1 MIRRVFLGLIAAGAT
16 IVAQSAQAKW
26 IEARTEHF
34 AVYGDLSEREA
45 SDVAVQL
52 ERFDHLLRQIANLP
66 SAPESESDK
75 VTVFLV
81 PFSTVQSLAHSSMIG
96 GFYASDIQSTLAVMP
111 ESLPDGV
118 DAGPFEVMFHEYTHH
133 IFISSADTSYPS
145 WVEEG
150 LAEFFGTT
158 RFRRDGTILIGAPP
172 QMRGQALHRQV
183 QMNIEELLSSDGKK
197 LSDAEIEDKYA
208 RGWLLTHYLLLGGK
222 RPKQYD
228 AYLKLM
234 AKGVPSLDAARQV
247 FGDLRTLGGEL
258 ERYNRGGR
266 FQAYAIPADF
276 APPAPK
282 IRALSPCEA
291 RIMPTRMRSAVGV
304 NEKTAPQLVGPAR
317 AVAAECPNDAF
328 VQRSLAEVEFDAKN
342 NNESMAAADR
352 ALAVNPNELMAMIY
366 KGRVFAREGRWDD
379 ARKWF
384 IKANH
389 LNPNYAL
396 PLVLYYDSFMRAGVK
411 PPEPAINGLMRAMV
425 LSPRSSELRL
435 RVAYEL
441 IKEDDLAMA
450 RKILAP
456 VAFAV
461 HGAPD
466 KNAVEVLKKI
476 DAKAPASDILSQAT
490 AAKWNEIGKE

>member
-258 ERYNRGGR
+258 ERYNRVR
-266 FQAYAIPADF
+266 LWLVRMKSKA
-276 APPAPK
+276 
-282 IRALSPCEA
+282 RHAL
-291 RIMPTRMRSAVGV
+291 G
-304 NEKTAPQLVGPAR
+304 AR
-317 AVAAECPNDAF
+317 ATSGQQP
-328 VQRSLAEVEFDAKN
+328 
-342 NNESMAAADR
+342 
-352 ALAVNPNELMAMIY
+352 
-366 KGRVFAREGRWDD
+366 
-379 ARKWF
+379 
-384 IKANH
+384 
-389 LNPNYAL
+389 
-396 PLVLYYDSFMRAGVK
+396 
-411 PPEPAINGLMRAMV
+411 
-425 LSPRSSELRL
+425 
-435 RVAYEL
+435 
-441 IKEDDLAMA
+441 
-450 RKILAP
+450 
-456 VAFAV
+456 
-461 HGAPD
+461 
-466 KNAVEVLKKI
+466 
-476 DAKAPASDILSQAT
+476 
-490 AAKWNEIGKE
+490 